1 MLASCRATSQRRTC
15 SPLTCRGGCRRNV
28 VRRRNVAPAAL
39 TCRGGYRRNV
49 VRRRNVAPARP
60 PHVVQRHRKMIQRR
74 RNVATWP
81 PGGHHATWATSQGDF
96 ATSPCRSRLL
106 GDMAT
111 LRGAPAASPPSP
123 PPFPRRARRRGGDPR
138 RRKVAPCRAP
148 DDLRDV
154 ARPESPCRE
163 LQKQGPRGIMAR
175 LARSGLRALYTPSW
189 SHPKHS

>member
-1 MLASCRATSQRRTC
+1 MSCDVATSHLH
-15 SPLTCRGGCRRNV
+15 PLTCRGGCRRNV

-49 VRRRNVAPARP
+49 VRRRNVAPAVTCRGGYRRNVVRRRNVAPARP
-60 PHVVQRHRKMIQRR
+60 PHVVQRHRKMTQRR

-163 LQKQGPRGIMAR
+163 P
-175 LARSGLRALYTPSW
+175 
-189 SHPKHS
+189 